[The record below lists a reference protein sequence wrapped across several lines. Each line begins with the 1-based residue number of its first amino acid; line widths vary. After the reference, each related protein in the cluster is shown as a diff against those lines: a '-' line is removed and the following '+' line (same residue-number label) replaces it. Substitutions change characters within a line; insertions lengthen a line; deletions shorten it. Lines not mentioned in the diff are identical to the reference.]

1 VPCSVVATG
10 ICVGMMA
17 VIRKRV
23 CI

>member
-17 VIRKRV
+17 VIRKCV
-23 CI
+23 CV